1 MGGGGGWGGGGWGG
15 VGGWGWWWG
24 RWGAGMRSRG
34 GGCRVKTGAR
44 IYGRPVNSL
53 FQTVFDVG
61 VVAQAAQPA
70 LQFLVDLA
78 LAQRVARLT
87 ANDVGRVVVL
97 TPLEHLCDMPA
108 EAALEGLADLA
119 CLQCIARGLKERI
132 ELAAAGG
139 RDGVFRFAAGQFRE
153 IRAPQDL
160 LAQFTELP
168 LGLLVAHELVR
179 PDQD

>member
-1 MGGGGGWGGGGWGG
+1 
-15 VGGWGWWWG
+15 
-24 RWGAGMRSRG
+24 MRSRG

-44 IYGRPVNSL
+44 LYGRPVNSQ
-53 FQTVFDVG
+53 FQAVFDVG

-108 EAALEGLADLA
+108 EAALDGLADLA
-119 CLQCIARGLKERI
+119 FLQCIDRGLKERGGR
-132 ELAAAGG
+132 AGAGPAGG
-139 RDGVFRFAAGQFRE
+139 AAGQ
-153 IRAPQDL
+153 
-160 LAQFTELP
+160 
-168 LGLLVAHELVR
+168 
-179 PDQD
+179 

>member
-1 MGGGGGWGGGGWGG
+1 
-15 VGGWGWWWG
+15 
-24 RWGAGMRSRG
+24 MRSRG

-53 FQTVFDVG
+53 FTSVFDVG

-119 CLQCIARGLKERI
+119 CLHCIARGLQARI
-132 ELAAAGG
+132 ALAGAGPAALAAAGG
-139 RDGVFRFAAGQFRE
+139 RAGVFRLAAGQIRE
-153 IRAPQDL
+153 IRAPQAL

-168 LGLLVAHELVR
+168 LGLIDARELDR
-179 PDQD
+179 